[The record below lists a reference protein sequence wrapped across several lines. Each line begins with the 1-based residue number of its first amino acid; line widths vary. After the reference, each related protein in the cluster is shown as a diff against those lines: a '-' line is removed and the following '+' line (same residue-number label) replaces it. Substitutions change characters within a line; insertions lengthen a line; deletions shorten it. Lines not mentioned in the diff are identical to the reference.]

1 VITELKKK
9 TKYLIVLLLV
19 IQISCSSSEEN
30 QGATWVGPADF
41 MHVTKDKMEM
51 TYAVDVVGQKMYLN
65 SFYEVIKKGT
75 ETVIFKIKVTDL
87 EFGERKDG
95 ISFCRV
101 WGTIDDSGIESYLL
115 AQDCLALQSK
125 D

>member
-1 VITELKKK
+1 MITELKKK

-30 QGATWVGPADF
+30 LGAIWIGPADF

-75 ETVIFKIKVTDL
+75 ETVIFKIKVKDL

-115 AQDCLALQSK
+115 AQDCLAVQSK

>member
-1 VITELKKK
+1 MITELKKK
-9 TKYLIVLLLV
+9 TKYLIILLLV

-30 QGATWVGPADF
+30 LGATWIGPADF

-51 TYAVDVVGQKMYLN
+51 SYSVDVIGQKMYLGG
-65 SFYEVIKKGT
+65 FYEVIKKGT
-75 ETVIFKIKVTDL
+75 ETVIFKIKVTDR
-87 EFGERKDG
+87 EFGTREDG

-101 WGTIDDSGIESYLL
+101 WGTVDDSRIESYLL
-115 AQDCLALQSK
+115 AQDCLAVQSK

>member
-30 QGATWVGPADF
+30 LGANWIGPADF

-115 AQDCLALQSK
+115 AQDCLAVQSK

>member
-1 VITELKKK
+1 MITELKKK

-51 TYAVDVVGQKMYLN
+51 TYSVDVVGQKMYLGG
-65 SFYEVIKKGT
+65 FYEVLKMGT
-75 ETVIFKIKVTDL
+75 DTVIYKIKVTDL
-87 EFGERKDG
+87 EFGKREDA
-95 ISFCRV
+95 IPFCRI
-101 WGTIDDSGIESYLL
+101 WGKVEDTNIESYLL
-115 AQDCLALQSK
+115 AQECFPVSK
-125 D
+125 NS

>member
-1 VITELKKK
+1 MITELKKK

-30 QGATWVGPADF
+30 LGAIWIGPADF

-75 ETVIFKIKVTDL
+75 ETVIFKIKVKDL

-115 AQDCLALQSK
+115 AQDCLAVQGK

>member
-1 VITELKKK
+1 MITELKKK

-30 QGATWVGPADF
+30 LGAIWIGPADF
-41 MHVTKDKMEM
+41 MHVTTDKMEM

-115 AQDCLALQSK
+115 AQDCLAVQSK

>member
-1 VITELKKK
+1 MITELKKK

-30 QGATWVGPADF
+30 LGAIWIGPADF

-115 AQDCLALQSK
+115 AQDCLAVQSK

>member
-1 VITELKKK
+1 MITEQKIK
-9 TKYLIVLLLV
+9 TSYLIVLLLV
-19 IQISCSSSEEN
+19 IQVSCSSSEEYR
-30 QGATWVGPADF
+30 GATGIGPADF

-101 WGTIDDSGIESYLL
+101 WGTVDDSRIESYLL
-115 AQDCLALQSK
+115 AQECLAVQDK

>member
-1 VITELKKK
+1 MITELKKK

-19 IQISCSSSEEN
+19 IHISCSSSEEN

-41 MHVTKDKMEM
+41 MQLTKDKMEM

-115 AQDCLALQSK
+115 AQECLAVQSK